1 MNYNKTQ
8 VGGRLTRDPE
18 VKRTNAGTAVAEIS
32 IAVNRKWRDP
42 SGNVKEEVD
51 FIDVTLWG
59 KTAELAEKYLSK
71 GRSVFI
77 DGRLQLETWEDKTT
91 GQKRS
96 KLKVVG
102 EALQFIN
109 DGKGTQ
115 SPAQVASESAPADDD
130 DHSSI
135 PF

>member
-18 VKRTNAGTAVAEIS
+18 VKKTNAGTAVAEIS
-32 IAVNRKWRDP
+32 VAVNRKWRDP
-42 SGNVKEEVD
+42 AGNIKEEVD

-59 KTAELAEKYLSK
+59 KTAELAEKYLTK

-77 DGRLQLETWEDKTT
+77 DGRLQLETWDDKTT

-109 DGKGTQ
+109 DGK
-115 SPAQVASESAPADDD
+115 ASAAPAPAAVEETDD
-130 DHSSI
+130 I

>member
-42 SGNVKEEVD
+42 SGNIKEEVD

-77 DGRLQLETWEDKTT
+77 DGRLQLETWDDKTT
-91 GQKRS
+91 GAKRS

-102 EALQFIN
+102 EAMQFIN
-109 DGKGTQ
+109 DGKGTSAQAQ
-115 SPAQVASESAPADDD
+115 SASESAPADDD
-130 DHSSI
+130 GEDI

>member
-59 KTAELAEKYLSK
+59 KTAELAEKYLAK

-77 DGRLQLETWEDKTT
+77 DGRLQLETWDDKTT
-91 GQKRS
+91 GAKRT

-102 EALQFIN
+102 EAMQFIN
-109 DGKGTQ
+109 DGKG
-115 SPAQVASESAPADDD
+115 ASQAPSTTSEEPDE
-130 DHSSI
+130 I

>member
-77 DGRLQLETWEDKTT
+77 DGRLQLETWDDKTT
-91 GQKRS
+91 GQKRT

-102 EALQFIN
+102 EAMQFIN

-115 SPAQVASESAPADDD
+115 SPAQAASESAPADDD
-130 DHSSI
+130 GEDI

>member
-18 VKRTNAGTAVAEIS
+18 VKRTNAGTLVAEIS

-42 SGNVKEEVD
+42 SGNIKEEVD

-91 GQKRS
+91 GQKRT

-102 EALQFIN
+102 EAMQFIN
-109 DGKGTQ
+109 DGKGNTAAP
-115 SPAQVASESAPADDD
+115 STTSEEPDE
-130 DHSSI
+130 I

>member
-8 VGGRLTRDPE
+8 IGGRLTRDPE

-42 SGNVKEEVD
+42 SGNIKEEVD

-77 DGRLQLETWEDKTT
+77 DGRLQLETWDDKTT
-91 GQKRS
+91 GAKRS

-102 EALQFIN
+102 EAMQFIN
-109 DGKGTQ
+109 DGKG
-115 SPAQVASESAPADDD
+115 ASQAPSTTTEEPDE
-130 DHSSI
+130 I

>member
-59 KTAELAEKYLSK
+59 KTAELAEKYLTK

-77 DGRLQLETWEDKTT
+77 DGRLQLETWDDKTT
-91 GQKRS
+91 GAKRT

-102 EALQFIN
+102 EAMQFIN
-109 DGKGTQ
+109 DGKG
-115 SPAQVASESAPADDD
+115 SAQAPATTSEEPDE
-130 DHSSI
+130 I

>member
-59 KTAELAEKYLSK
+59 KTAELAEKYLTK

-102 EALQFIN
+102 EAMQFIN
-109 DGKGTQ
+109 DGKGNTTE
-115 SPAQVASESAPADDD
+115 PATTTEEPDE
-130 DHSSI
+130 I

>member
-77 DGRLQLETWEDKTT
+77 DGRLQLETWDDKTT
-91 GQKRS
+91 GQKRT

-102 EALQFIN
+102 EAMQFIN
-109 DGKGTQ
+109 DGKG
-115 SPAQVASESAPADDD
+115 SAAPAQVASESAPADDD
-130 DHSSI
+130 GEDI